1 MVLEGLPE
9 WKVAYGHIEELA
21 GVICPLL
28 SVVSLLHYAG
38 VLNWSA
44 LLFLWLGCGHTVLY
58 FYDLYPPLRYRPFF
72 RGMFAFGVGL
82 CWPLWYATHIDRPRR
97 A

>member
-38 VLNWSA
+38 VFN
-44 LLFLWLGCGHTVLY
+44 
-58 FYDLYPPLRYRPFF
+58 
-72 RGMFAFGVGL
+72 
-82 CWPLWYATHIDRPRR
+82 
-97 A
+97 